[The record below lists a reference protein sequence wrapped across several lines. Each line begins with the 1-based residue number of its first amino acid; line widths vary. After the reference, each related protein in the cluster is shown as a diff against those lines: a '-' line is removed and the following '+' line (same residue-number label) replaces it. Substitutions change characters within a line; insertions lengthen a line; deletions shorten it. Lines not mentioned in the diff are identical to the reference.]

1 MHTTSTGHQ
10 SVGTKGQ
17 QTAQLIKTAART
29 VFKRDGYLN
38 ARMTDIADEAGKSPA
53 TLYNYFDNK
62 REILH
67 AMLEDFLSRVLDQ
80 GNPDPQG
87 VYTSESL
94 RSAIAVFWRT
104 YTEFLPELVGITHA
118 ASVEDEFLQAWMQIR
133 EVGVKQIAGRVKV
146 LQRQGLVDPKLD
158 PYVAAS
164 ALSSMLEHSCYLWL
178 GMDAGGIGR
187 PGSDDEAIGTLT
199 YLWSRA
205 LGIE

>member
-1 MHTTSTGHQ
+1 M
-10 SVGTKGQ
+10 GTKGQ
-17 QTAQLIKTAART
+17 QTEQLIKAAART

-38 ARMTDIADEAGKSPA
+38 ARMTDIADEAGKSPG

-67 AMLEDFLSRVLDQ
+67 AMLEDFLNRVLAD

-87 VYTSESL
+87 VYISESL
-94 RSAIAVFWRT
+94 RSAVAVFWRT
-104 YTEFLPELVGITHA
+104 YTEFIPELVGITHA
-118 ASVEDEFLQAWMQIR
+118 AAVEDEFLQAWMQIR
-133 EVGVKQIAGRVKV
+133 GVGVRQIAGRIKV
-146 LQRQGLVDPKLD
+146 LQREGITDPSVD

-178 GMDAGGIGR
+178 GMNAQGIGR
-187 PGSDDEAIGTLT
+187 PKSDDEAIDTIT

>member
-1 MHTTSTGHQ
+1 MHTPSTEHA
-10 SVGTKGQ
+10 GTKGQ
-17 QTAQLIKTAART
+17 QTEQLIKAAART

-38 ARMTDIADEAGKSPA
+38 ARMTDIADEAGKSPG

-67 AMLEDFLSRVLDQ
+67 AMLEDFLNRVLED

-87 VYTSESL
+87 VYTAESL
-94 RSAIAVFWRT
+94 RSAVAVFWRT
-104 YTEFLPELVGITHA
+104 YTEFIPELVGITHA
-118 ASVEDEFLQAWMQIR
+118 AAVEDEFLHAWMQIR
-133 EVGVKQIAGRVKV
+133 EVGVRQIAGRIKV
-146 LQRQGLVDPKLD
+146 LQREGTTDPSVD

-178 GMDAGGIGR
+178 GMNVQGVGR
-187 PGSDDEAIGTLT
+187 PESDDQAIDTIT

>member
-1 MHTTSTGHQ
+1 M
-10 SVGTKGQ
+10 GTKGQ
-17 QTAQLIKTAART
+17 QTEQLIKAAART

-38 ARMTDIADEAGKSPA
+38 ARMTDIADEAGKSPG

-67 AMLEDFLSRVLDQ
+67 AMLEDFLSRVLED
-80 GNPDPQG
+80 GNPDPQS

-94 RSAIAVFWRT
+94 RSAVAVFWRT
-104 YTEFLPELVGITHA
+104 YTEFIPELVGITHA
-118 ASVEDEFLQAWMQIR
+118 AAVEDEFLQAWMQIR
-133 EVGVKQIAGRVKV
+133 EVGVRQIAGRIKV
-146 LQRQGLVDPKLD
+146 LQREGVTDPSVD

-178 GMDAGGIGR
+178 GMNAQGIGR
-187 PGSDDEAIGTLT
+187 PESDDEAIDTIT

>member
-1 MHTTSTGHQ
+1 MHTASTEH
-10 SVGTKGQ
+10 VGTKGQ
-17 QTAQLIKTAART
+17 QTEQLIKAAART

-38 ARMTDIADEAGKSPA
+38 ARMTDIADEAGKSPG

-67 AMLEDFLSRVLDQ
+67 AMLEDFLNRVLAD

-94 RSAIAVFWRT
+94 RSAVAVFWRT
-104 YTEFLPELVGITHA
+104 YTEFIPELVGITHA
-118 ASVEDEFLQAWMQIR
+118 AAVEDEFLQAWMQIR
-133 EVGVKQIAGRVKV
+133 GVGVRQIAGRIKV
-146 LQRQGLVDPKLD
+146 LQREGITDPSVD

-178 GMDAGGIGR
+178 GMNAQGIGR
-187 PGSDDEAIGTLT
+187 PKSDDEAIDTIT